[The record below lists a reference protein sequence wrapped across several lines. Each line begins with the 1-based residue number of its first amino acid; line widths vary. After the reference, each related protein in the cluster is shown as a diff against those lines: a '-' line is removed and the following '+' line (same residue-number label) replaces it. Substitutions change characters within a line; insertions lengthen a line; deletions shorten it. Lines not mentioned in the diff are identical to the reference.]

1 MLNNYQNKKLKED
14 GILKI
19 ENFLSKEEIHNLK
32 KIIHYYS
39 ASKSSKNSYWPT
51 NNYLLMLKLLKL
63 DFRRFKHSLKILKFE
78 KEKNL
83 KQYAQV
89 ALDSKKVFLNYID
102 AYVSKK
108 SKQNII
114 PWHTDQAYHGDLN
127 PKNFVNHEKFFL
139 KIFIYLTDVSSKNG
153 CMSYI
158 SGSHKIGFAIRKGIF
173 EKKIEYQPYWNLIDL
188 RNLVKKNKKYLSNF
202 FGENYFLVEEFL
214 KKSEFIVNNSDTDL
228 YDYSIKAGGAI
239 IFDEGGSHRGSSP
252 TLNDRIVLRYLFS
265 KYKN

>member
-1 MLNNYQNKKLKED
+1 MLNDFQNKKFKED
-14 GILKI
+14 GIIKI
-19 ENFLSKEEIHNLK
+19 ENLLSESEIINFK
-32 KIIHYYS
+32 KLISYYS
-39 ASKSSKNSYWPT
+39 AEKNTKNSFWPT

-63 DFRRFKHSLKILKFE
+63 DFKRFKDSLKILKFE

-83 KQYAQV
+83 KRFAQ
-89 ALDSKKVFLNYID
+89 AAFDSKKVFLNFID

-114 PWHTDQAYHGDLN
+114 PWHTDQAYHGNLN
-127 PKNFVNHEKFFL
+127 PENFVNHEKFFL

-158 SGSHKIGFAIRKGIF
+158 PGSHKIGFAIRKGIF
-173 EKKIEYQPYWNLIDL
+173 EKKIGYQPYWNLIDL
-188 RNLVKKNKKYLSNF
+188 RNLVIKNKEYLSNF
-202 FGENYFLVEEFL
+202 FGGNFFLVEEFL
-214 KKSEFIVNNSDTDL
+214 KKSDFIINNSDTDL

-265 KYKN
+265 KFKN

>member
-114 PWHTDQAYHGDLN
+114 PWHTDQAYHGDLSQ
-127 PKNFVNHEKFFL
+127 
-139 KIFIYLTDVSSKNG
+139 KIL
-153 CMSYI
+153 
-158 SGSHKIGFAIRKGIF
+158 
-173 EKKIEYQPYWNLIDL
+173 
-188 RNLVKKNKKYLSNF
+188 
-202 FGENYFLVEEFL
+202 
-214 KKSEFIVNNSDTDL
+214 
-228 YDYSIKAGGAI
+228 
-239 IFDEGGSHRGSSP
+239 
-252 TLNDRIVLRYLFS
+252 
-265 KYKN
+265 